1 MKILISTDIEGVAGV
16 VDSQQV
22 RAGNV
27 EYERARQWMTAEA
40 NAAIAGAFDGGATA
54 VYVNDSHGGF
64 RNMIASDIDAR
75 ATLITGKPRVYSM
88 MTGLEFGVNAVA
100 LVGHHSRAQGRG
112 VLAHTINSFAFARVM
127 VNGIE
132 LGEPGLY
139 GALAGQAGVPV
150 IFGSGDQVF
159 VEENKDFF
167 DGAVWVETK
176 QAMGHASA
184 ATLTPQAACARI
196 REGMS
201 RAVQAGKTQALTPFV
216 IGAPYECRLQ
226 TNSPALADT
235 FCILPGTERVDGVT
249 LSFKAESIEYVIR
262 TLNVFSTMS
271 VALR

>member
-1 MKILISTDIEGVAGV
+1 MKVLISTDIEGVAGV
-16 VDSQQV
+16 VDAQQV

-75 ATLITGKPRVYSM
+75 ATLISGKPRVYSM
-88 MTGLEFGVNAVA
+88 MTGLEFGVSAVA

-112 VLAHTINSFAFARVM
+112 VLAHTINSFAFARVI
-127 VNGIE
+127 VNDME

-150 IFGSGDQVF
+150 IFGSGDQYF
-159 VEENKDFF
+159 IEENKGFF

-196 REGMS
+196 REGMC
-201 RAVQAGKTQALTPFV
+201 RAVQTGMAQALTPFV

-226 TNSPALADT
+226 TNSPALADA
-235 FCILPGTERVDGVT
+235 FCVLPGTDRLDGVT
-249 LSFKAESIEYVIR
+249 LSFKAESIEHVIR

-271 VALR
+271 AALR

>member
-64 RNMIASDIDAR
+64 RNMIAADIDAR

-139 GALAGQAGVPV
+139 GALAGQVGVPV

-159 VEENKDFF
+159 VQENKDFF
-167 DGAVWVETK
+167 EGAVWVETK

-201 RAVQAGKTQALTPFV
+201 RAVQASKAQALKPFV
-216 IGAPYECRLQ
+216 IGAPFECRLQ
-226 TNSPALADT
+226 TNSPALADA
-235 FCILPGTERVDGVT
+235 FCILPGTGRVDGVT
-249 LSFKAESIEYVIR
+249 LTFTAASIEHVIR

-271 VALR
+271 AALR

>member
-40 NAAIAGAFDGGATA
+40 NAAVLGAFDGGATD

-64 RNMIASDIDAR
+64 RNIIAAGIDAR

-88 MTGLEFGVNAVA
+88 MAGLEFDVDAVA

-112 VLAHTINSFAFARVM
+112 VLAHTINSSAFARVL
-127 VNGIE
+127 VNDLE

-139 GALAGQAGVPV
+139 GALAGEAGVPV

-159 VEENKDFF
+159 IEENTGFF
-167 DGAVWVETK
+167 DGAVWVQTK
-176 QAMGHASA
+176 RAMGHSSA
-184 ATLTPQAACARI
+184 ATLTPEAACEGI
-196 REGMS
+196 RKGMHK
-201 RAVQAGKTQALTPFV
+201 AVQKAIERSMTPFV
-216 IGAPYECRLQ
+216 IDGPYECRLQ
-226 TNSPALADT
+226 TNSPAQADM

-249 LSFKAESIEYVIR
+249 LSFRAASLENVIR

-271 VALR
+271 AALR

>member
-16 VDSQQV
+16 VDAQQV

-40 NAAIAGAFDGGATA
+40 NAAVGGAFDGGATA

-64 RNMIASDIDAR
+64 RNIIASEIDAR
-75 ATLITGKPRVYSM
+75 ATLISGKPRVYSM
-88 MTGLEFGVNAVA
+88 MAGLEFDVNAVA

-127 VNGIE
+127 VNGLE

-159 VEENKDFF
+159 IEENIGYF

-176 QAMGHASA
+176 RAMGHGSA
-184 ATLTPQAACARI
+184 ATLTPQAAGARI
-196 REGMS
+196 REGMKK
-201 RAVQAGKTQALTPFV
+201 AVQACISRPMTPFV
-216 IGAPYECRLQ
+216 IPGPYECRLQ
-226 TNSPALADT
+226 TNSPAQADT
-235 FCILPGTERVDGVT
+235 FCLLPGTDRVDGVT
-249 LSFKAESIEYVIR
+249 LSFRAASMENVIR